1 MWIIST
7 LMQFRG
13 GNLSLIVHLAGCS
26 SKMTA
31 DQQRIIGI
39 IGAIGS
45 GKDTIADYLIEAHGF
60 KKASFARRVK
70 DAAAAVFGWDRELLE
85 GSTRESREWREQV
98 DPFWGLSP
106 RVALQ
111 KIGTEMFRTHIRDDI
126 WVRALEKDLAA
137 EPAQNF
143 VITDCRFQNEI
154 DTIRA
159 CGGRIIYVSRGEPPS
174 WVSDAVI
181 AYKDPASPQA
191 AWFAASGIHLTV
203 WTTYA
208 LASQADVQICN
219 DGSLQELYAA
229 VSKTMNGA
237 TTLV

>member
-1 MWIIST
+1 MPER
-7 LMQFRG
+7 Q
-13 GNLSLIVHLAGCS
+13 
-26 SKMTA
+26 
-31 DQQRIIGI
+31 IIGI

-45 GKDTIADYLIEAHGF
+45 GKDTIADYLIAAHGY

-70 DAAAAVFGWDRELLE
+70 DVAAAVFSWDRELLE

-106 RVALQ
+106 RQALQ

-126 WVRALEKDLAA
+126 WVRALEKDLVA

-154 DTIRA
+154 DTIRGL
-159 CGGRIIYVSRGEPPS
+159 GGRLIYVSRGAQPE
-174 WVSDAVI
+174 WVPRAIEAYSGASDAV
-181 AYKDPASPQA
+181 

-203 WTTYA
+203 WSTYA
-208 LASQADVQICN
+208 LASQADVRLSN
-219 DGSLQELYAA
+219 DGTLNELY
-229 VSKTMNGA
+229 KTIEYN
-237 TTLV
+237 LL